1 MSRNGNFCE
10 LLRLFLIVESITSC
24 GSCLLE
30 LCSGFRMSHGLVKG
44 VGIEV
49 WVLCLSCV
57 MFGGLSLSS
66 VSGLAVV

>member
-1 MSRNGNFCE
+1 
-10 LLRLFLIVESITSC
+10 
-24 GSCLLE
+24 
-30 LCSGFRMSHGLVKG
+30 MSHGLVKG